1 MTDGR
6 PGYSAPV
13 RRSLPAPALL
23 LGAAAVAMLGGAV
36 ALAIGAG
43 AGWIGKSTKT
53 VVVNA
58 GALSTNQTAL
68 PASVT
73 SKARP
78 IPGNGFDPARIYA
91 DRSAGVVT
99 VYAFF
104 GDPSSDA
111 TVAAQG
117 SGFVISSKG
126 YILTNSHVITN
137 AGEGSGKVKA
147 ASHLYV
153 EFNDRDRVVA
163 KVVGWDVYDDVGLLR
178 VDPIAH
184 VLRPVPLGDSRS
196 VVVGQP
202 VAAIGSPLGNEDS
215 LAVGVVSAVHRAI
228 KALTV
233 ARYNIVDAIQTDAPI
248 THGNS
253 GGPLFDARGRVIGVN
268 AQIRSQSGTGNDSGV
283 GFAIPI
289 DGIKRS
295 IDQLLKSGR
304 ARYAYVGITTQDLT
318 PALAQALGYSV
329 KQGALIEDVRPNGP
343 GADSGLRGSN
353 HPVKVLGYRDLCTG
367 GDVVV
372 AIDGRP
378 VRNAD
383 DLVRIVS
390 FELEPGSVA
399 TFTIVRGTQRKTV
412 AVTMGDRDN
421 APAAVRAGPCGA

>member
-1 MTDGR
+1 M
-6 PGYSAPV
+6 
-13 RRSLPAPALL
+13 RRGPSLLAAALAVL
-23 LGAAAVAMLGGAV
+23 VVAALGAAV
-36 ALAIGAG
+36 ALGVGAG

-58 GALSTNQTAL
+58 RSLDGRQTAL

-73 SKARP
+73 SKAQP
-78 IPGNGFDPARIYA
+78 LPGNGFDPARIYA
-91 DRSAGVVT
+91 ERAAGVVT
-99 VYAFF
+99 IYAFF
-104 GDPSSDA
+104 GDPASSG
-111 TVAAQG
+111 TEAAQG

-137 AGEGSGKVKA
+137 AGDGSGRVKP

-153 EFNDRDRVVA
+153 EFNDRDRVTA
-163 KVVGWDVYDDVGLLR
+163 EVVGWDVYDDIGLLR
-178 VDPIAH
+178 VDTAEH
-184 VLRPVPLGDSRS
+184 AVRPVPLGNSSS

-233 ARYNIVDAIQTDAPI
+233 DRYNIVDAIQTDAPI

-268 AQIRSQSGTGNDSGV
+268 AQIRSQSGAGNDSGV
-283 GFAIPI
+283 GFAVPI
-289 DGIKRS
+289 DAAKRS
-295 IDQLLKSGR
+295 LRQLANGGR
-304 ARYAYVGITTQDLT
+304 VRYAYVGITTQDLT
-318 PALAQALGYSV
+318 PALAHALGYSV
-329 KQGALIEDVRPNGP
+329 KQGALVEDVRAGGP
-343 GADSGLRGSN
+343 GARAGLRGSAR
-353 HPVKVLGYRDLCTG
+353 PVNALGYRDLCTG

-378 VRNAD
+378 VRSAD

-390 FELEPGSVA
+390 FSLEPGAVA
-399 TFTIVRGTQRKTV
+399 VFTIVRGTQRKSV
-412 AVTMGDRDN
+412 AVTLGDRDT
-421 APAAVRAGPCGA
+421 APAVRAGACGA